1 MRNMEKGLHAV
12 TACRRNALQPSD
24 LKLKVGIVL
33 Y

>member
-12 TACRRNALQPSD
+12 SRNALQPSD